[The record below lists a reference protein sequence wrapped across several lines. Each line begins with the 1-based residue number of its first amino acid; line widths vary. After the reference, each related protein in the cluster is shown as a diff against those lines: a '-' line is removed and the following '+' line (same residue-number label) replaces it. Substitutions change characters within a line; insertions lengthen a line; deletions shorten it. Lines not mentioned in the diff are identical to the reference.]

1 MFFKTLGSR
10 DPPPIDVVPPL
21 VFVDLHATSFLK
33 VISKLINFLKKTY
46 LSIFLETPEK
56 NKRQAETVQ
65 FIQTSTK
72 PTCNLFMLA

>member
-46 LSIFLETPEK
+46 LSIFLETPE
-56 NKRQAETVQ
+56 N
-65 FIQTSTK
+65 
-72 PTCNLFMLA
+72 N